1 MKFPT
6 SSSSI
11 TVSSPPSNVQ
21 ATPDSSSAMASTPL
35 TQVTATIQPTTS
47 PTIQENNVKKSE
59 TENVATSLTTTAG
72 NFFRRYTSTAGPP
85 HQPTLELTNLKTTT
99 PAVTTEADKV
109 QTFEVTHEA
118 GPLLGGAIK
127 AKAISN
133 KASKPM
139 KSRKISRAPPP
150 PTPSTPATSKVKKPM
165 TSPSRAARAAQTHS
179 FHTDAA
185 EVQQMETVLLKLLDD
200 FNSGKLRA
208 FGQGCSMEQMSSIRD
223 QQEVKLAINAL
234 RIIER

>member
-72 NFFRRYTSTAGPP
+72 NFFRRYTSTAGP